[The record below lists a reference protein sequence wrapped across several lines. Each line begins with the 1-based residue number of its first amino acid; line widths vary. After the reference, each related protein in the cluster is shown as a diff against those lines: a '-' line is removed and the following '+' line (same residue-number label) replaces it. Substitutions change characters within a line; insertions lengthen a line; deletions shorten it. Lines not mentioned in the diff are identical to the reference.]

1 MKTDYHNEYEGDD
14 FQVQSEINVT
24 PFIDVVLVL
33 LIVFMVAAP
42 LATSVISVQ
51 LPSVTKTPVSQPDKP
66 LYITLQKDHS
76 FYVGDTLVEEG
87 EFIEILSGETQENLE
102 TKILIQADK
111 EIGYGRVVNVL
122 DQLQAAG
129 YTKIGLV
136 GMHKTLNHGEGR
148 NGREE
153 NRGDRGNNGEGE
165 NRSEGDNNGKGDSNS
180 EGDGNGSSNGE
191 GANRGNGG
199 NNGEGDSGGNKEPA
213 ADTTF
218 SHE

>member
-51 LPSVTKTPVSQPDKP
+51 LPSVTTTPVSQPDKP

-76 FYVGDTLVEEG
+76 FYIGDTLVEEG
-87 EFIEILSGETQENLE
+87 EFIEVLSEETRENLE
-102 TKILIQADK
+102 TKILIKAD
-111 EIGYGRVVNVL
+111 EEMDYGRVVNVL

-136 GMHKTLNHGEGR
+136 GMHKTLNHSERG
-148 NGREE
+148 NGKGG
-153 NRGDRGNNGEGE
+153 NRGDKENNGDG
-165 NRSEGDNNGKGDSNS
+165 RDKGEGDNNGKGD
-180 EGDGNGSSNGE
+180 GNGRSNRE
-191 GANRGNGG
+191 EGNGG
-199 NNGEGDSGGNKEPA
+199 NGNNNGKGDGNSEWR
-213 ADTTF
+213 
-218 SHE
+218 

>member
-87 EFIEILSGETQENLE
+87 EFIEILSRETQENLE
-102 TKILIQADK
+102 TKILIQADE
-111 EIGYGRVVNVL
+111 EIDYGRVVNVL
-122 DQLQAAG
+122 DQLQTAG

-136 GMHKTLNHGEGR
+136 GMHKTLNHDEGR
-148 NGREE
+148 NGKEE
-153 NRGDRGNNGEGE
+153 NRGDRGNNG
-165 NRSEGDNNGKGDSNS
+165 K
-180 EGDGNGSSNGE
+180 GDGNGSSNGA
-191 GANRGNGG
+191 GRNGGNGG
-199 NNGEGDSGGNKEPA
+199 NNGNGDSG
-213 ADTTF
+213 
-218 SHE
+218 